1 MKHVTY
7 LSILVNS
14 KYQICNL
21 VFIYLN
27 LIQAS
32 LFSSENNVFTT
43 AEIYSRS
50 SEKNFLLW
58 KKKCNKANEGHFII
72 YDMQQEIYENLY
84 PSW

>member
-1 MKHVTY
+1 MKYVTY

-14 KYQICNL
+14 KYQRCKL
-21 VFIYLN
+21 VFSCLN

-50 SEKNFLLW
+50 SEKNFLLR
-58 KKKCNKANEGHFII
+58 KKQCNKANEGHFII